1 MYTFDSRIRY
11 TEINHFKGTMNP
23 SSIINYFQ
31 DCSTF
36 QSEDLNLGL
45 AYLMDKKRVWLLAS
59 WNLQIINR
67 ATLGDYV
74 TVGTWPY
81 AFKGFYGYRN
91 FIMKDRENNV
101 LSVADSTWVYMDTE
115 NKCPVKVPNDTGG
128 YVLEPAYPM
137 EHKDR
142 KIALPRNL
150 ASYPSF
156 PVIKSNIDSYKHVNN
171 GQYIKMA
178 EEFLPDDFIVSNMRV
193 EYKTQALLG
202 DIIYPRIFYTDYIY
216 YVVLDS
222 EEQKPYA
229 VVEFEGH
236 RKDKK

>member
-11 TEINHFKGTMNP
+11 SEINHYKGTMDP

-36 QSEDLNLGL
+36 QSEDLNLGIS
-45 AYLMDKKRVWLLAS
+45 YLENKKRVWLLAS
-59 WNLQIINR
+59 WNLQILNQV
-67 ATLGDYV
+67 TLGDYI

-91 FIMKDRENNV
+91 FIMKDRNEKV
-101 LSVADSTWVYMDTE
+101 ISVADSIWVYMDIE
-115 NKCPVKVPNDTGG
+115 NKCPIKVPEDNAG

-142 KIALPRNL
+142 KIAIPENL
-150 ASYPSF
+150 NDYPSF
-156 PVIKSNIDSYKHVNN
+156 PVIKSNIDSYNHVNN

-178 EEFLPDDFIVSNMRV
+178 EEFLPDDFVVSNMRV

-202 DIIYPRIFYTDYIY
+202 DIIHPRISHIDNKYLI
-216 YVVLDS
+216 VLDS
-222 EEQKPYA
+222 EEGKPFA
-229 VVEFEGH
+229 VLEFNGY
-236 RKDKK
+236 RKD